1 MAGTERRPPEA
12 APTPD
17 QPSRGLCAARRLW
30 QMRGMRSEPPEPS
43 RWLAPLVLAA
53 IVLLLLAGW
62 FLFPRFQAYMARQ
75 DCIAAGH
82 INCD

>member
-1 MAGTERRPPEA
+1 MRRPPRRRLRRRRR
-12 APTPD
+12 T
-17 QPSRGLCAARRLW
+17 SRPEGLCAARRLW
-30 QMRGMRSEPPEPS
+30 QMRGMASEPPEPS
-43 RWLAPLVLAA
+43 RWLPPVVLAA

-75 DCIAAGH
+75 DCIASGH

>member
-1 MAGTERRPPEA
+1 
-12 APTPD
+12 
-17 QPSRGLCAARRLW
+17 
-30 QMRGMRSEPPEPS
+30 
-43 RWLAPLVLAA
+43 VLAA